1 MFSLVQTAKA
11 NGLEPEEYIRNLF
24 EQAPYCETKED
35 WKKLLPWNIELKPFD
50 DCGEWRRSLTMNIT
64 E

>member
-11 NGLEPEEYIRNLF
+11 NNLEPEEYLRNIF

-35 WKKLLPWNIELKPFD
+35 WEKLLPWNIELKPFD
-50 DCGEWRRSLTMNIT
+50 DSGEWV
-64 E
+64 